1 MALFLDIHDLDA
13 LGAEAFLTSW
23 SARANDGIRCLKH
36 WVGEDGRSVALLV
49 EAPNEDSLRACD
61 RDARE
66 LTELFAPAERWL
78 SYDSIEMA

>member
-13 LGAEAFLTSW
+13 LGVGAFLTRW
-23 SARANDGIRCLKH
+23 AAHADDGVRCLKH
-36 WVGEDGRSVALLV
+36 WVDEDGRNVALLV

-66 LTELFAPAERWL
+66 LTELFAPAERWM
-78 SYDSIEMA
+78 SYDAIEM